1 MPFGEYLPWRP
12 VIEGWWEQFRS
23 IRRDVLP
30 GSDQGPMEIG
40 GVTVAN
46 AICFDIAY
54 DDVVARQVREGA
66 QVVVVQTSNATF
78 FGTSRLE
85 QQLRITR
92 IRAVVSGRTV
102 VVAALNGLTAVIGR
116 DG

>member
-1 MPFGEYLPWRP
+1 M
-12 VIEGWWEQFRS
+12 I
-23 IRRDVLP
+23 
-30 GSDQGPMEIG
+30 
-40 GVTVAN
+40 VAN

-54 DDVVARQVREGA
+54 DAVVVRQVQDGA
-66 QVVVVQTSNATF
+66 QVVVVQASNATF